1 MTEEFEVIT
10 RHLVVSKDLN
20 FYGNLHGGVML
31 LWIDEAGYL
40 FAVERIGY
48 ANLVTVSLENVR
60 FQTPGRNGD
69 RVIIQGRIARVGRS
83 SLTIQARAVVE
94 DPDGSDP
101 RDIITCDITYVCLK
115 DGRPFSYFK
124 SEEYLSRGR
133 QKQSREHMQAGPA
146 HEEA

>member
-1 MTEEFEVIT
+1 MEPFEVIT

-40 FAVERIGY
+40 FAVEKIGY

-69 RVIIQGRIARVGRS
+69 RVTIEGRIEKVGRS
-83 SLTIQARAVVE
+83 SLTIQARALVE
-94 DPDGSDP
+94 DPDASDP
-101 RDIITCDITYVCLK
+101 RHIITCDITYVCLK
-115 DGRPFSYFK
+115 DGRPYSYFK
-124 SEEYLSRGR
+124 TQEYQGRIRRGPGTP
-133 QKQSREHMQAGPA
+133 S
-146 HEEA
+146 